1 MSFWMETY
9 TIWKAGGPLMFPL
22 AAIAFALFY
31 SEMRLFFFLKNHPL
45 RKKTPPGGAWA
56 EWEEHVRSQ
65 LQDGKA
71 IGSHFEEARQ
81 KTLSPINRRIRF
93 YAILVGVCPLLGLL
107 GTVSGMTATF
117 DGMSRPGINNL
128 SAEVASGVSQALVT
142 TQTGLLIA
150 IPGMILVAI
159 LRTNRDRLA
168 VALYEWE
175 SDILHASGK
184 SPREEWKGLA

>member
-1 MSFWMETY
+1 MSFWHETY
-9 TIWKAGGPLMFPL
+9 AIWNAGGPLMVPL

-31 SEMRLFFFLKNHPL
+31 SELSLLFYLRKHPL
-45 RKKTPPGGAWA
+45 RSRERLQG
-56 EWEEHVRSQ
+56 EWVRWENHVVTELKQ
-65 LQDGKA
+65 GKP
-71 IGSHFEEARQ
+71 IGSHFDEAR
-81 KTLSPINRRIRF
+81 KRTLAPINRKIKF

-117 DGMSRPGINNL
+117 DGMSRPGVTNL
-128 SAEVASGVSQALVT
+128 STEVAAGVSQALVT

-150 IPGMILVAI
+150 IPGMILVSV

-175 SDILHASGK
+175 SSILHTKYNNTVS
-184 SPREEWKGLA
+184 